1 MTDQELKDLVA
12 SLAESQK
19 ETDQEMRKTDR
30 ALKDLV
36 ASLAESRKETDLALK
51 ASLAESQKETDQEMR
66 KTDRALKDLVASL
79 AESQKET
86 DLALK
91 ASLAE
96 SRKETDQEIRMTDR
110 ALKDMV
116 ASLAESRKETDLAL
130 KASLAE
136 SDQAFKASLAES
148 RKESER
154 EMRELRIHLGGLADK
169 FGSYTEG
176 LALPSMT
183 KILYER
189 FHMEVV
195 MPQLSAHR
203 NGRSFE
209 VDVLATSNSGRD
221 EVYVVEV
228 KSHLRHEAI
237 DQMKKTLREIH
248 DFIPGH
254 RGKKLYG
261 ILAAV
266 DAPARVREKVL
277 REGIYLARIHDGE
290 FELQVPADFQ
300 PRAF

>member
-12 SLAESQK
+12 SLAVSQK
-19 ETDQEMRKTDR
+19 ETDQELRK
-30 ALKDLV
+30 
-36 ASLAESRKETDLALK
+36 
-51 ASLAESQKETDQEMR
+51 
-66 KTDRALKDLVASL
+66 
-79 AESQKET
+79 
-86 DLALK
+86 
-91 ASLAE
+91 
-96 SRKETDQEIRMTDR
+96 TDR

-116 ASLAESRKETDLAL
+116 ASLAESRKETDQEMRRTDQALKTSLAESRKESDQEIRRTDQAL

-154 EMRELRIHLGGLADK
+154 ELRELKIHLGGLADK

-195 MPQLSAHR
+195 MPQVSAHR

-228 KSHLRHEAI
+228 KSHLRQEAI

-290 FELQVPADFQ
+290 FELQVPAGFQ